1 MNIMC
6 FLHIYCDSKVQCY
19 ILIRTICNFYNM
31 NKIIQKENEG
41 LIYSIK
47 SIERSGNLQCS
58 KSCFYYK
65 DKEPCS
71 YVKNCNRIGI
81 KCNNKHFSCIELH
94 VNVKNLGIHSDWVIG
109 SEDIVMIDSEGYSYP
124 GLILCPEMLPF
135 RISEERTHVL
145 PGTQVDYI
153 ELFPELPNGITY
165 SKFLINIHNRWFEF
179 EYSSTKLDSLSEPN
193 EASGIYGGAPLVHR
207 DINSIN
213 HEMDIIKQDIVWL
226 KTDIYS
232 CLNNELTNQEMVKLD
247 NHIKRK
253 FYTIKLTLENKHESC
268 FKSLKEDLER
278 IEDEYKNQLSQ
289 RKNSLARN
297 NISKTIEELLELD
310 PREFEE
316 YIGQLYK
323 SMGYQTEVTPYSNDK
338 GVDVIMYKDD
348 VKYVIQCKR
357 YKGTVGSPDIQK
369 FIGALD
375 HSKADKGIFVTTG
388 MFSFEAEKMAKEH
401 PIILVNRITLAK
413 MIINQLK

>member
-165 SKFLINIHNRWFEF
+165 SKFLINIHNRCV
-179 EYSSTKLDSLSEPN
+179 Y
-193 EASGIYGGAPLVHR
+193 
-207 DINSIN
+207 
-213 HEMDIIKQDIVWL
+213 
-226 KTDIYS
+226 
-232 CLNNELTNQEMVKLD
+232 
-247 NHIKRK
+247 
-253 FYTIKLTLENKHESC
+253 
-268 FKSLKEDLER
+268 
-278 IEDEYKNQLSQ
+278 
-289 RKNSLARN
+289 
-297 NISKTIEELLELD
+297 
-310 PREFEE
+310 
-316 YIGQLYK
+316 
-323 SMGYQTEVTPYSNDK
+323 
-338 GVDVIMYKDD
+338 
-348 VKYVIQCKR
+348 
-357 YKGTVGSPDIQK
+357 
-369 FIGALD
+369 
-375 HSKADKGIFVTTG
+375 
-388 MFSFEAEKMAKEH
+388 AK
-401 PIILVNRITLAK
+401 
-413 MIINQLK
+413 